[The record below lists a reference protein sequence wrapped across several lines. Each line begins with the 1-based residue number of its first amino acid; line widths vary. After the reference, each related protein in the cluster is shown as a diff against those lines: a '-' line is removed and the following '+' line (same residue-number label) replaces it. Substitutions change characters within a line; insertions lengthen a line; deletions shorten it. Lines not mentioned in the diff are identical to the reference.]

1 MLRRIYIGFGEMR
14 ILDEMGIK
22 YMISSFRTPGRTVR
36 YVDVK
41 LTDEQVTEL
50 ESKGVKVW

>member
-14 ILDEMGIK
+14 ILDEMGIN
-22 YMISSFRTPGRTVR
+22 YMISSFRTPGRTVH

-50 ESKGVKVW
+50 KSKGVKVW

>member
-14 ILDEMGIK
+14 ILDEIGINYTIK
-22 YMISSFRTPGRTVR
+22 TMRTPGRTVR
-36 YVDVK
+36 WVDVV

-50 ESKGVKVW
+50 KNNGVKVW